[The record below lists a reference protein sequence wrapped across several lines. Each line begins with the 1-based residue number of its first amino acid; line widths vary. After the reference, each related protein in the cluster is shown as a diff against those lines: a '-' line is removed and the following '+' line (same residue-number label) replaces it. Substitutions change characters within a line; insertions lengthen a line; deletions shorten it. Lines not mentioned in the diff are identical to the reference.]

1 MCLMSPRASIVS
13 LNHLLVTA
21 NFFLQRQI
29 NGFNWLVGYFTDSFY
44 VRNLKSLKRALT
56 SDLVS
61 DI

>member
-1 MCLMSPRASIVS
+1 MFNVTESLYSLIEPLVSNCL
-13 LNHLLVTA
+13 
-21 NFFLQRQI
+21 FFLQRQI